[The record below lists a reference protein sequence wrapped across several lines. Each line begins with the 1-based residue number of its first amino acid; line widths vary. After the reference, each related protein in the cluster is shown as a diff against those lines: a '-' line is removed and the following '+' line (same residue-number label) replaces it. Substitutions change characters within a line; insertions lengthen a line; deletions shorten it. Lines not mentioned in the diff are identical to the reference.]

1 MRAISEGDNFALLFY
16 KLVPLLG
23 IQTEE
28 TQKLYEIVI
37 GKVNSDKEPT
47 MGEVLKS
54 LLSAYKKPEE
64 LQSFTEEYG
73 QTLEEAGFNVLKLS
87 NQSPLAVGM
96 GIPSFFENGISLHH
110 TYGIPYIPASSV
122 KGLVRFTYLVGCLD
136 IFPVE
141 VNGLPKAFEWKSEDI
156 SPDEVFKTLKT
167 VADILEKSKDFSDF
181 KETLDKHLE
190 EKNLLKPTGDLEK
203 FYNSYRDLFG
213 TQHQRGKVIFADAL
227 ASRFEFEVDIMNPH
241 YVNYYQS
248 SPEERKKQGI
258 FLVGDFYNPTP
269 IFFLTVKE
277 GSEFIFP
284 YRAKRNTQL
293 IEGLLKEGLSLFGIG
308 GKRRKGYGF
317 F

>member
-1 MRAISEGDNFALLFY
+1 LAKGKAKMRAISEGDNFALLFY

-23 IQTEE
+23 IKT
-28 TQKLYEIVI
+28 
-37 GKVNSDKEPT
+37 KEPT

-54 LLSAYKKPEE
+54 LLSAYKKSEE

-73 QTLEEAGFNVLKLS
+73 QTLEEAGFNVLKMS

-141 VNGLPKAFEWKSEDI
+141 VDGLPKAFEWKSEDI

-284 YRAKRNTQL
+284 YRYRDKRNIQL
-293 IEGLLKEGLSLFGIG
+293 IKVLLKEGLSLFGIG

>member
-16 KLVPLLG
+16 KLVPLLNITKNG
-23 IQTEE
+23 T
-28 TQKLYEIVI
+28 TKRLYE
-37 GKVNSDKEPT
+37 KDAT
-47 MGEVLKS
+47 AGEVLKS
-54 LLSAYKKPEE
+54 LLSSYKKPAD
-64 LQSFTEEYG
+64 LQSFVEEYR
-73 QTLEEAGFNVLKLS
+73 QTLKGAGFNVLELS

-136 IFPVE
+136 IFPVA
-141 VNGLPKAFEWKSEDI
+141 VNDLPKPFVWNSEDI
-156 SPDEVFKTLKT
+156 SPDEVFRTLKT
-167 VADILEKSKDFSDF
+167 VADVLEKSKDFSDF
-181 KETLDKHLE
+181 KEALDKHLE
-190 EKNLLKPTGDLEK
+190 EKNLLKPLEDLEK
-203 FYNSYRDLFG
+203 FYNLYRELFG

-248 SPEERKKQGI
+248 SPEGRKGHGI

-284 YRAKRNTQL
+284 YRAENNTHL
-293 IEGLLKEGLSLFGIG
+293 IEGLLREGLSIFGIG